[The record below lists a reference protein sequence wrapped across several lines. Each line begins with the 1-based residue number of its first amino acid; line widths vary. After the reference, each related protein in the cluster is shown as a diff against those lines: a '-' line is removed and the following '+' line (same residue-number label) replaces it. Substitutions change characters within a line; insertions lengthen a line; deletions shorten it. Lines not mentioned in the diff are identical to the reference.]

1 MINFGF
7 SYVGLIY
14 LAMLFIPNIIWSK
27 NKPEGYE
34 EYAKNENR
42 ILLFLE
48 RAGEVLVSCL
58 ILITKDTNVRPTS
71 WWIGWLIA
79 SFLCMVL
86 YEFYWLKYFRS
97 KKTMADMYSSFAGFP
112 VAGATLPVI
121 AMFLLGIYASNLF
134 IVISSLILGTG
145 HIGIHLAHRN
155 EAGYE
160 PPKKTGTRVLVG
172 MLQIVIAIPLIIV
185 TATSIFYIAKRNYNY
200 LSNFINPFKGVDEQ
214 TYVDINGMKQFI
226 TIRGKNKDNPVILY
240 LHGGPLS
247 PDSYV
252 SYLFSNDLID
262 DYTFVC
268 WDQRGCGRT
277 YVTNDDKSNATVSFE
292 QALDDVDVLTD
303 YLLDRFGQDKIIIIG
318 HSYGSIL
325 GATYVYDHPEKVAA
339 YIGVGQFVNDR
350 LSTTSEYEDALAIAE
365 AAGEDTTAMKEAYE
379 RYLNDPSYENSN
391 EVSNLAMQYH
401 PYPDFSQV
409 ILGALESPYLGTD
422 DLLWYTATMSEEEVM
437 NLQGKL
443 VDTCLN
449 ADLTAQTSYEVPVY
463 FISGSDDWSCSHEV
477 MIEYAEMIGADYI
490 LIPGGNHNVQGDHP
504 HEFAADVKAYLK
516 SLSL

>member
-14 LAMLFIPNIIWSK
+14 LAMLFIPNIIWAK

-42 ILLFLE
+42 ILLFFE

-58 ILITKDTNVRPTS
+58 ILITKDTNVRPSS

-79 SFLCMVL
+79 SFLCMLL

-134 IVISSLILGTG
+134 IVISSLILGIG
-145 HIGIHLAHRN
+145 HIGIHLAHRS

-160 PPKKTGTRVLVG
+160 PPKKTGTRILVG

-277 YVTNDDKSNATVSFE
+277 YVANDDKTNATVSFE

-303 YLLDRFGQDKIIIIG
+303 YLLDRFG
-318 HSYGSIL
+318 
-325 GATYVYDHPEKVAA
+325 
-339 YIGVGQFVNDR
+339 
-350 LSTTSEYEDALAIAE
+350 
-365 AAGEDTTAMKEAYE
+365 
-379 RYLNDPSYENSN
+379 
-391 EVSNLAMQYH
+391 
-401 PYPDFSQV
+401 
-409 ILGALESPYLGTD
+409 
-422 DLLWYTATMSEEEVM
+422 
-437 NLQGKL
+437 
-443 VDTCLN
+443 
-449 ADLTAQTSYEVPVY
+449 
-463 FISGSDDWSCSHEV
+463 
-477 MIEYAEMIGADYI
+477 
-490 LIPGGNHNVQGDHP
+490 
-504 HEFAADVKAYLK
+504 
-516 SLSL
+516 